1 MDKFENLQAFVT
13 VVEAGSF
20 TAAAE
25 RLDTAKSAISR
36 RVSALEERLGVQL
49 LRRTTRTLNLT
60 DTGRSFYE
68 QSARILADLEE
79 AESAAQQDHGELRGT
94 LRVALPMSFG
104 VRHMCKPIAA
114 FCRRHPRIHFDLDL
128 NDRRVDLIEEGV
140 DLAVRIGHLQD
151 SSLIARK
158 LFDVHMVVCA
168 SPQYLAAHGEPR
180 SPVELRDHDCLV
192 YSNLPE
198 PETWRWQ
205 EPDGSRQRVDLNPVM
220 RASSGD
226 FLANAAAH
234 GLGIVI
240 QPTFLAAEAIR
251 RGNLVPVLE
260 HVQWPASPAYAVYPP
275 TRHLSYR
282 VRAFIDFL
290 AERFAGVP
298 QWDRDCASVA
308 ARRPAVAPDDRDA
321 VPSGV

>member
-1 MDKFENLQAFVT
+1 MDRFEDLQAFVA

-20 TAAAE
+20 TGAAE

-49 LRRTTRTLNLT
+49 LRRTTRTLSLT
-60 DTGRSFYE
+60 DTGSSFYE

-79 AESAAQQDHGELRGT
+79 AESAAQQEHGELRGT
-94 LRVALPMSFG
+94 LRIALPVSFG

-114 FCRRHPRIHFDLDL
+114 FSRRHPRIRFDLDL
-128 NDRRVDLIEEGV
+128 NDRRVDLIEEGM

-158 LFDVHMVVCA
+158 LFDVNMVVCA
-168 SPQYLAAHGEPR
+168 SRQYLATRGEPR
-180 SPVELRDHDCLV
+180 TPAELRDHDCLV
-192 YSNLPE
+192 YSHLPE
-198 PETWRWQ
+198 PATWRW
-205 EPDGSRQRVDLNPVM
+205 EDADGSPQRIDLQPVM
-220 RASSGD
+220 QAGSGD
-226 FLANAAAH
+226 FLTNAAAH

-240 QPTFLAAEAIR
+240 QPTFIAAEAIR
-251 RGNLVPVLE
+251 RGNLVPILE
-260 HVQWPASPAYAVYPP
+260 NVRWPVTPAYVVYPP

-290 AERFAGVP
+290 AARFAGVP
-298 QWDRDCASVA
+298 QWDRDCSSA
-308 ARRPAVAPDDRDA
+308 ADGQPALAPDEEHA
-321 VPSGV
+321 VPSGI

>member
-1 MDKFENLQAFVT
+1 MDRFEDLQAFVA
-13 VVEAGSF
+13 VVEAGTF

-25 RLDTAKSAISR
+25 RLDTAKSAVSR

-79 AESAAQQDHGELRGT
+79 AEAAAQQEHGELRGT
-94 LRVALPMSFG
+94 LRVALPVSFG

-114 FCRRHPRIHFDLDL
+114 FSRQHPRIRFDLDL
-128 NDRRVDLIEEGV
+128 NDRRVDLIEEGI

-168 SPQYLAAHGEPR
+168 SRQYLAAHGEPR
-180 SPVELRDHDCLV
+180 TPAELREHDCLV

-198 PETWRWQ
+198 PDTWSW
-205 EPDGSRQRVDLNPVM
+205 EDSDGSRHRIRLQPVM
-220 RASSGD
+220 HASSGD

-234 GLGIVI
+234 GLGVVI

-251 RGNLVPVLE
+251 RGNLVPILE
-260 HVQWPASPAYAVYPP
+260 HVQWPVSPAYAVYPP

-298 QWDRDCASVA
+298 QWDRDCAPDA
-308 ARRPAVAPDDRDA
+308 ARRPALAPDEEDA
-321 VPSGV
+321 VPS